1 MEFPKIETQ
10 PVAAATAIIQGIT
23 YRISVLTE
31 RLLRLE
37 YNETG
42 HFEDRASQV
51 VWNRAFPKVEFEVNE
66 TEEELEL
73 ETSFLHLHYDKKE
86 FSANGLTIEVKGY
99 GKDQAR
105 SWFFGKDPEHSG
117 NLFGTARTLDMV
129 NGSCELGLGL
139 MSLEGWSVLDDS
151 NTLLLDENGWVCP
164 RTEKGLDFYFFGYQ
178 SDEKGCLR
186 DYYHLTGKTPML
198 PRFALGNW
206 WSRYYE
212 YSEESYLKLMKRFE
226 KENVPFSV
234 AVIDMDWHKV
244 QIDPKYGSGWT
255 GFSWNRELFP
265 DPKRFIDALHEKGMR
280 VTLNLHPA
288 DGIRGFEDC
297 YEGAAKAMGGLR
309 RKRRA
314 GAL

>member
-139 MSLEGWSVLDDS
+139 MSLEG
-151 NTLLLDENGWVCP
+151 
-164 RTEKGLDFYFFGYQ
+164 
-178 SDEKGCLR
+178 
-186 DYYHLTGKTPML
+186 
-198 PRFALGNW
+198 
-206 WSRYYE
+206 
-212 YSEESYLKLMKRFE
+212 
-226 KENVPFSV
+226 
-234 AVIDMDWHKV
+234 
-244 QIDPKYGSGWT
+244 
-255 GFSWNRELFP
+255 
-265 DPKRFIDALHEKGMR
+265 
-280 VTLNLHPA
+280 
-288 DGIRGFEDC
+288 
-297 YEGAAKAMGGLR
+297 
-309 RKRRA
+309 
-314 GAL
+314 